1 MIELKQM
8 RWSNAFSYGA
18 DNSITFNG
26 SPLTQLVGKNG
37 HGKSS
42 IALILEE
49 VLFNKN
55 SKGIKKS
62 DILNRYVQDKS
73 YSIELDFAKD
83 GVDYTIRSVRGT
95 TQTVKLFRGK
105 LDISAHTA
113 TATYKTI
120 EELIGI
126 DHKAFAQIVY
136 QSNASSLEFLTATDA
151 NRKKFLMDFFD
162 LDIYTRASDLFKE
175 ISVGLGKEIAAAEA
189 KVNTITSWLN
199 KYENFD
205 LTEKPLQEEPVID
218 ETVATEIAVLDKQI
232 AEIDVNN
239 KKINDNNLY
248 KQLQSQIVL
257 VPVPAK
263 PNAAVLQDYR
273 SEVAVVNKDIAT
285 ATSFVKKMK
294 ALHGTCPTCLSNIDD
309 DKVKLLVNEQNRNVE
324 QYNAKL
330 AELNSLIKTLEL
342 EEKAYNTATTAQENW
357 EKYYRLIDVTLP
369 TQVYDKNELEQQLKA
384 AQTKQKQANTKLKE
398 VAEYNKTAQ
407 THNAKIETI
416 SKQLLEFNEELEINA
431 GVLHELSERMGTL
444 SILGKTF
451 STNGLVAYKI
461 ESLVKDLEEL
471 TNQYLVDLSD
481 GRFQLMFQVS
491 NKDKLNVII
500 TDNGKDIDIMALS
513 GGERA
518 RVNAATLLAIRRL
531 MQSISN
537 SRINL
542 LILDETVEALDVDGK
557 EKLIETL
564 IKEDSLNTF
573 LVSHGFTHPLLEKVY
588 VVKQNNIS
596 YIEA

>member
-18 DNSITFNG
+18 DNSITFNS

-62 DILNRYVQDKS
+62 DILNRYVQDKA

-205 LTEKPLQEEPVID
+205 LTEKPLLEEPELDD
-218 ETVATEIAVLDKQI
+218 ELVAEIATLDKQI
-232 AEIDVNN
+232 SDIDVNN

-248 KQLQSQIVL
+248 KQLQNQIVL

-263 PNAAVLQDYR
+263 PNAAVLQEYR
-273 SEVAVVNKDIAT
+273 SEVAVINKDIAT
-285 ATSFVKKMK
+285 ATAFVKKMK

-309 DKVKLLVNEQNRNVE
+309 DKVKLLVDEQNRSVE
-324 QYNAKL
+324 QHNAKL
-330 AELNSLIKTLEL
+330 AELSSLIKTLEL
-342 EEKAYNTATTAQENW
+342 EEKAYTSAATAQENW

-369 TQVYDKNELEQQLKA
+369 TQVYDKNELEQQLA
-384 AQTKQKQANTKLKE
+384 AARKKQKEASAKLKE

-407 THNAKIETI
+407 NHNAKIETI
-416 SKQLLEFNEELEINA
+416 SKQLLEFNEELETNA
-431 GVLHELSERMGTL
+431 GTLHELSERMGTL

-461 ESLVKDLEEL
+461 ESLVKDLEQL

-588 VVKQNNIS
+588 VVKQNNVS

>member
-18 DNSITFNG
+18 DNSITFNS

-62 DILNRYVQDKS
+62 DILNRYVQDKA

-95 TQTVKLFRGK
+95 TQTFKLFRGK

-205 LTEKPLQEEPVID
+205 LTEKPLQEAPELDD
-218 ETVATEIAVLDKQI
+218 ELVAEIATLDKQI
-232 AEIDVNN
+232 SDIDVNN

-248 KQLQSQIVL
+248 KQLQNQIVL

-263 PNAAVLQDYR
+263 PSASTLQNYR
-273 SEVAVVNKDIAT
+273 SEVAVINKDIAT
-285 ATSFVKKMK
+285 ATAFVKKMK

-309 DKVKLLVNEQNRNVE
+309 DKVKLLVDEQNRSVE
-324 QYNAKL
+324 QHNAKL
-330 AELNSLIKTLEL
+330 AELSSLIKTLEL
-342 EEKAYNTATTAQENW
+342 EEKAYTSAATAQENW

-369 TQVYDKNELEQQLKA
+369 TQVYDKNELEQQLA
-384 AQTKQKQANTKLKE
+384 AARKKQKEASAKLKE

-407 THNAKIETI
+407 NHNAKIETI
-416 SKQLLEFNEELEINA
+416 SKQLLEFNEELETNA
-431 GVLHELSERMGTL
+431 GTLHELSERMGTL

-461 ESLVKDLEEL
+461 ESLVKDLEQL

-588 VVKQNNIS
+588 VVKQNNVS